1 MATTTLARAQSLEGR
16 NEARGFFS
24 RLLDRYIES
33 RMARARLQV
42 NAYLQSLDD
51 EALATLGYR
60 KAEIDEIR
68 RRPAHISQMV

>member
-1 MATTTLARAQSLEGR
+1 
-16 NEARGFFS
+16 
-24 RLLDRYIES
+24 
-33 RMARARLQV
+33 MARARLQV

-68 RRPAHISQMV
+68 RRPAHISLMV